1 MAKYRNPFNSQ
12 ELWIS
17 QTYHSTSS
25 NKAVDFGNAPA
36 GTPVYAVADGTIGTI
51 SSAYGS
57 YLTQDVAN
65 SDHKLF
71 YVHIYNFKVS
81 RGQSVKR
88 GQLLAE
94 VAPQSVNGGYP
105 PHLHL
110 GLQTQY
116 NLMDYMDRSIV
127 FRTKYQAIKNIWF
140 TGENLDWSK
149 HKDLSFLNSTM
160 FKKGDT
166 IIFTGEQNI
175 RQGSGTT
182 FPVIS
187 VARTGDIGTIIDG
200 PRTANNYTWYD
211 IRFDKGGTGWVA
223 DVNKMEIFVKP
234 PTPPEPPGQTEC
246 EKQVTIL
253 KQQIQALESTTE
265 AQGVEITRLEDLNR
279 TLTAEYNESK
289 IDLRNLQI
297 EYDALSINYNRVEN
311 EKNEAIKK
319 LAECKEEC
327 QSNVI
332 EKFVEWFRGVLTKI
346 LGDRS

>member
-1 MAKYRNPFNSQ
+1 M
-12 ELWIS
+12 
-17 QTYHSTSS
+17 
-25 NKAVDFGNAPA
+25 
-36 GTPVYAVADGTIGTI
+36 
-51 SSAYGS
+51 
-57 YLTQDVAN
+57 
-65 SDHKLF
+65 
-71 YVHIYNFKVS
+71 
-81 RGQSVKR
+81 
-88 GQLLAE
+88 
-94 VAPQSVNGGYP
+94 
-105 PHLHL
+105 
-110 GLQTQY
+110 
-116 NLMDYMDRSIV
+116 
-127 FRTKYQAIKNIWF
+127 
-140 TGENLDWSK
+140 
-149 HKDLSFLNSTM
+149 
-160 FKKGDT
+160 
-166 IIFTGEQNI
+166 
-175 RQGSGTT
+175 
-182 FPVIS
+182 
-187 VARTGDIGTIIDG
+187 ARTGDIGTIIDG

-211 IRFDKGGTGWVA
+211 IRFDKGGTGWIA
-223 DVNKMEIFVKP
+223 DVNKMEIFVEP

-265 AQGVEITRLEDLNR
+265 AQGVEITRLEDLNK